1 MQSEK
6 PPRVSSLINKVLAN
20 APQPNDIRL
29 LAQRLHDHALEP
41 RSTPEETQA
50 LVADL
55 GYKNIAAFCEA
66 AGLPGHLADRW
77 ERFGISGEMRQV
89 LLLLAAQRR
98 AMVEAVR
105 EFEATTHVGL
115 DDFMRERGLI

>member
-6 PPRVSSLINKVLAN
+6 PTRVPSLLSKVLEN
-20 APQPNDIRL
+20 APHPADIRL

-41 RSTPEETQA
+41 RSTPEETRA

-55 GYKNIAAFCEA
+55 GYQSIDAFCAA
-66 AGLPGHLADRW
+66 AGLPAHLADRW

-89 LLLLAAQRR
+89 ILLIAEQRR
-98 AMVEAVR
+98 AMREAVR
-105 EFEATTHVGL
+105 EFEAMTHVGL
-115 DDFMRERGLI
+115 DDFMRERGFI

>member
-6 PPRVSSLINKVLAN
+6 PTRVPSLLSKVLEN
-20 APQPNDIRL
+20 APHPADIRL

-41 RSTPEETQA
+41 RSTPEETRA

-55 GYKNIAAFCEA
+55 GYQSIDAFCAA
-66 AGLPGHLADRW
+66 AGLPAHLAARW

-89 LLLLAAQRR
+89 ILLIAEQRR
-98 AMVEAVR
+98 AMREAVR
-105 EFEATTHVGL
+105 EFEAMTHVGL
-115 DDFMRERGLI
+115 DDFMRERGFI